1 MWHMNPIANGGWF
14 PTVLVAQ
21 SSYLSDATSRELDF
35 IEVTRGVGD
44 EQGSNPEMTE
54 ALNALA
60 WFWVIT
66 VMLGLI
72 VMGIVAIHRSMNDH
86 RHHDDGPRSIL
97 R

>member
-1 MWHMNPIANGGWF
+1 MNPAANGGLF

-21 SSYLSDATSRELDF
+21 SSYLSDAASRELDF
-35 IEVTRGVGD
+35 IEVTRGAGD
-44 EQGSNPEMTE
+44 EQSSNPEMTE

-86 RHHDDGPRSIL
+86 RRHDDGPRSIL